1 MYIGPYQLSNN
12 LIVAPMA
19 GGIDIFLFIINI
31 KYLVVFGWCKVQIG
45 CNHPI
50 N

>member
-19 GGIDIFLFIINI
+19 GGVDIL
-31 KYLVVFGWCKVQIG
+31 LS
-45 CNHPI
+45 
-50 N
+50 

>member
-19 GGIDIFLFIINI
+19 GVTDR
-31 KYLVVFGWCKVQIG
+31 
-45 CNHPI
+45 P
-50 N
+50 

>member
-19 GGIDIFLFIINI
+19 GGEDILLSIFIINN
-31 KYLVVFGWCKVQIG
+31 L
-45 CNHPI
+45 
-50 N
+50 

>member
-19 GGIDIFLFIINI
+19 GGVDIL
-31 KYLVVFGWCKVQIG
+31 
-45 CNHPI
+45 
-50 N
+50 

>member
-19 GGIDIFLFIINI
+19 GGIDIL
-31 KYLVVFGWCKVQIG
+31 
-45 CNHPI
+45 
-50 N
+50 

>member
-19 GGIDIFLFIINI
+19 GGIDVLLILLNI
-31 KYLVVFGWCKVQIG
+31 K
-45 CNHPI
+45 
-50 N
+50 

>member
-19 GGIDIFLFIINI
+19 GVTD
-31 KYLVVFGWCKVQIG
+31 
-45 CNHPI
+45 
-50 N
+50 

>member
-19 GGIDIFLFIINI
+19 G
-31 KYLVVFGWCKVQIG
+31 VT
-45 CNHPI
+45 
-50 N
+50 

>member
-19 GGIDIFLFIINI
+19 GVIDILVILLNI
-31 KYLVVFGWCKVQIG
+31 K
-45 CNHPI
+45 
-50 N
+50 